1 MSRNGTTR
9 LPHLSSSHDL
19 VFSCTRKL
27 GCVFR
32 RSVRANGAEA
42 HRGNEGNNLVR
53 RGVDIVAFPTR
64 SRSPV
69 MAVHH
74 SLSLSLSLFLSLSVS
89 STLPMTFD
97 RPRSAGYRH
106 RGLSRSKT
114 LSRWSHHPIPEVDLA
129 SNFHAF
135 QIESI
140 SRGVFR

>member
-19 VFSCTRKL
+19 VFSWTRKL

-32 RSVRANGAEA
+32 RSVRANGTEA

-53 RGVDIVAFPTR
+53 RGVDVVAFPTR
-64 SRSPV
+64 SRSSV

-74 SLSLSLSLFLSLSVS
+74 SLSLSLSL
-89 STLPMTFD
+89 TLPMTFD
-97 RPRSAGYRH
+97 RPRSAGYRY
-106 RGLSRSKT
+106 RGLSGSKT
-114 LSRWSHHPIPEVDLA
+114 LSRWSHHPTPEVDLA